1 MMAAGLP
8 GQEVL
13 PQGRAPQSMA
23 FFSTAGIERLCSGVT
38 NSRAS
43 AASTSDLKRA
53 TLSRH
58 RLLVVLVVHRQVV
71 DLDEFGVE
79 IAGAEPDQRLRQL
92 AVDGFA
98 AVGADDDAELEFCHG
113 SLYLYGYGLI
123 LRLDR

>member
-43 AASTSDLKRA
+43 EASTSALKRA
-53 TLSRH
+53 TGAGTG
-58 RLLVVLVVHRQVV
+58 LLVVLVVHRQIV
-71 DLDEFGVE
+71 DLDEFGLEGV
-79 IAGAEPDQRLRQL
+79 GAELGQRLRQF
-92 AVDGFA
+92 AVDRIRAGW
-98 AVGADDDAELEFCHG
+98 
-113 SLYLYGYGLI
+113 S
-123 LRLDR
+123 RR